1 MDLTKKHITSI
12 FARLKRG
19 ARLYYSL
26 GWYNMCLQW
35 IKAAGWW
42 AYYFNVCF
50 GDDYLEQLSKD
61 LSHSIKT
68 SNKYNGKS
76 DKVVFYDSFML
87 SNRGLTQQYLR
98 ALMTQGKQ
106 ILFITDAHK
115 GASESIEIA
124 EELDSYESSQIVY
137 IQPELKGLCRSQ
149 FIYDIIVEYQ
159 PTALFMHLMPDAI
172 EAICA
177 FHALPKEIVRYQ
189 INLTDHT
196 FWLGASVLDYSFEFR
211 PYGAKVSVQYRHIS
225 VDKILLCPYYPIVSN
240 IPFQGFPFE
249 SQENDMIIFSGGSL
263 YKFSDEKHTF
273 ANMVKRILDENESAK
288 WVFAGFDF
296 EQAQAVFPEIC
307 VPKYVHRVFF
317 IGNRKDIAEV
327 TRHIDIFVNSYPMG
341 GGLMM
346 MYAALYNKP
355 ILLLKGSGEDILNQL
370 KAIDVIS
377 SSPDELCIVAK
388 KLIENRKSQE
398 ELGDKIHSCVVT
410 KDLFN
415 DIFNNLCLT
424 HKNVLPLDCTREVK
438 LPDMHKKIEYART
451 HDECRLRVCGIL
463 KLRLIP
469 VSCYFWSPLLEK
481 TQRKIKRLLHK

>member
-1 MDLTKKHITSI
+1 MNLTKKHITTI

-19 ARLYYSL
+19 AGLYYSL
-26 GWYNMCLQW
+26 GWYNVCTQW
-35 IKAAGWW
+35 VKAACWW

-50 GDDYLEQLSKD
+50 SDDYLELLSKD
-61 LSHSIKT
+61 LSHGIKT
-68 SNKYNGKS
+68 LNKYSGKNN
-76 DKVVFYDSFML
+76 KVVFYDSFML

-98 ALMTQGKQ
+98 ALMTQRKQ
-106 ILFITDAHK
+106 ILFITDAQK

-124 EELDSYESSQIVY
+124 KELDNYKSAQIVY
-137 IQPELKGLCRSQ
+137 IPPELNGLCRSQ
-149 FIYDIIVEYQ
+149 FIYNIIVEYQ

-196 FWLGASVLDYSFEFR
+196 FWLGATALDYSFEFR
-211 PYGAKVSVQYRHIS
+211 PYGAKASAQYRNIS
-225 VDKILLCPYYPIVSN
+225 VNKILLCPYYPIVSN

-249 SQENDMIIFSGGSL
+249 PQENDIIVFSGGSL

-273 ANMVKRILDENESAK
+273 ANMVKRILDENGYAK
-288 WVFAGFDF
+288 WIFAGFDL
-296 EQAQAVFPEIC
+296 EQARIVFPEIC
-307 VPKYVHRVFF
+307 VPQYAHRVYF

-346 MYAALYNKP
+346 MYAALYSKP

-370 KAIDVIS
+370 KTIDIAS
-377 SSPDELCIVAK
+377 SSSDDLCVKAK
-388 KLIENRKSQE
+388 ELIENRKGQK
-398 ELGDKIHSCVVT
+398 ELGGKIHSCVVT
-410 KDLFN
+410 EDVFN
-415 DIFNNLCLT
+415 DIFNNLFLT
-424 HKNVLPLDCTREVK
+424 HKNVLPLDCTQEVK
-438 LPDMHKKIEYART
+438 IPDMHKKIEYART
-451 HDECRLRVCGIL
+451 HDECRLRVCSIL